1 MEPLLLPGGA
11 AELGAYVAAKAAL
24 RASGLPVEALRLPGN
39 GTGGLA
45 LKVLDRLEGGGEAVW
60 KE

>member
-11 AELGAYVAAKAAL
+11 PELAAYVGAKAAL
-24 RASGLPVEALRLPGN
+24 RAAGLPVETLRLPGN

-45 LKVLDRLEGGGEAVW
+45 LKVLDLLEG
-60 KE
+60 